1 MPHLVSNLYE
11 KKFTPFTAKLAPS
24 NLWNRPVLERKPI
37 KQTRF
42 GADPTVKAF
51 WRFIRSW
58 VCHNHKLY
66 YSYVLLCSIGLYN
79 FWWYTLVGYYRQRNH
94 HRSLE
99 VAIELEKEW

>member
-58 VCHNHKLY
+58 VCHMHKLY